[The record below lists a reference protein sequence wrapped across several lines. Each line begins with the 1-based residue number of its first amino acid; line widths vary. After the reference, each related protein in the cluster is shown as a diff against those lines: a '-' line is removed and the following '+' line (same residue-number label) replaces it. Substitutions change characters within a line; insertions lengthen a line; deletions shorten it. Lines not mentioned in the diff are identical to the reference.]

1 MKNIIYRNYRTSDFN
16 NYAKLRIETEKI
28 DQSGLCISTRTLAEE
43 LDRPNYFP
51 EKDLFVAETEK
62 KIVGYISITIEA
74 GIKRAL
80 AECLVH
86 PGYRR
91 KGTASKLFAFALQR
105 AKNAGMNVTQ
115 ISIAETNEAARC
127 LLINLGFCHIRS
139 FLELKIDLYNTSLGD
154 VKSGQFISR
163 GLLQGEE
170 EMLKKIQNRSFEG
183 TWGFNPNTTEEIL
196 YQLNIRDGS
205 PKDVVI
211 TFFKDKPIGYCWT
224 RINAEENATGSG
236 KKGQI
241 HMLGVDPDYRKK
253 GIGKHV
259 LESGLSYL
267 KTKGIDVVELTT
279 DSENQAARH
288 LYRSAGFKE
297 QSVTNWYERRL
308 A

>member
-28 DQSGLCISTRTLAEE
+28 DQSDRCISTRKLAEE

-51 EKDLFVAETEK
+51 EKNLFVAETEK

-91 KGTASKLFAFALQR
+91 KGTASKLFSFALQR
-105 AKNAGMNVTQ
+105 ARDAGMNVIQ
-115 ISIAETNEAARC
+115 ISIAETNEAARS
-127 LLINLGFCHIRS
+127 LLIHLGFAYIRS

-154 VKSGQFISR
+154 VKCGQFISR
-163 GLLQGEE
+163 GLIQGEE

-196 YQLNIRDGS
+196 YQLNLGDGS
-205 PKDVVI
+205 PKDAGI
-211 TFFKDKPIGYCWT
+211 TLLKGKPVGYCGT
-224 RINAEENATGSG
+224 RINAEENATGAE

-241 HMLGVDPDYRKK
+241 HMLGGDADYSKK
-253 GIGKHV
+253 GTGK
-259 LESGLSYL
+259 
-267 KTKGIDVVELTT
+267 
-279 DSENQAARH
+279 
-288 LYRSAGFKE
+288 
-297 QSVTNWYERRL
+297 
-308 A
+308 